1 MHFKAPLLAT
11 VYCCTRRTVCPC
23 CIDFKIR
30 EVHTAQM
37 HLGVISMK
45 LTHAH
50 VYKCNACSRLDGTR
64 EDGMSLRM
72 EVHTYLHVHILIL
85 LNIGSVLTSSQALKI
100 KSWKALS
107 KLSSSYA
114 LELKSSKALKLS
126 CSKALKYQS
135 SHAQK
140 LSCYKALMLQS
151 SQALKLQRYIKIKT
165 CTDYVVAH
173 APVHHLHHS

>member
-64 EDGMSLRM
+64 EDGRSLRM
-72 EVHTYLHVHILIL
+72 VVHTYLHVYLLIL
-85 LNIGSVLTSSQALKI
+85 LNISIRGSVLTSSQAFKI
-100 KSWKALS
+100 KSWNALS
-107 KLSSSYA
+107 KLLSSDA

-151 SQALKLQRYIKIKT
+151 S
-165 CTDYVVAH
+165 H
-173 APVHHLHHS
+173 APKLSSS